1 MILGDEWPR
10 VNYSQAQSRAR
21 YEARHAANV
30 RNGIGQ
36 HLFERLRSQLYQN
49 RCEIAAWARRRQQER
64 ELRHQAMLFAS
75 CLRSLICERVIRAWA
90 RVVTWETNS
99 RT

>member
-21 YEARHAANV
+21 YEARHA
-30 RNGIGQ
+30 
-36 HLFERLRSQLYQN
+36 H
-49 RCEIAAWARRRQQER
+49 QE
-64 ELRHQAMLFAS
+64 MLFVS

-90 RVVTWETNS
+90 RRRVVTWETNS
-99 RT
+99 TT